1 MKIKPLFDKILLI
14 EEQVDKAKTGI
25 VLPDIA
31 KDKPNI
37 AKVVA
42 VGNGGIIDGN
52 NVEIKVNVGEK
63 VLFNK
68 YATSEFKIDN
78 TTYLLIKQ
86 ADILAILEE

>member
-1 MKIKPLFDKILLI
+1 M
-14 EEQVDKAKTGI
+14 
-25 VLPDIA
+25 PDIA

>member
-14 EEQVDKAKTGI
+14 EEQVDKNKTGI

>member
-14 EEQVDKAKTGI
+14 EEQVDKNKTGI

-52 NVEIKVNVGEK
+52 NVEIKVNIGEK